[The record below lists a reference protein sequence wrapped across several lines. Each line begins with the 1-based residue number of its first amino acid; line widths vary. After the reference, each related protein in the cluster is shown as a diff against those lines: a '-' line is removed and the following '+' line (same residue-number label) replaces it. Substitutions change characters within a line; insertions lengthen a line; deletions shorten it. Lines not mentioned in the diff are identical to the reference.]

1 MRKTLLAACTTAV
14 IASLSVSAVARISK
28 DQSSEQHVRKASKGA
43 HVAHRKPAPSASAA
57 SMSGGV
63 QKGSASVYSPSF
75 NGRRTASGRAFRQNE
90 NIAASKTLPLGSS
103 ARVTN
108 LKTGQSAIVEVVDR
122 GPYVRGRIIDLSPA
136 AAEQLG
142 MDRRGTAYV
151 SVELVARP

>member
-1 MRKTLLAACTTAV
+1 V
-14 IASLSVSAVARISK
+14 AST
-28 DQSSEQHVRKASKGA
+28 
-43 HVAHRKPAPSASAA
+43 P
-57 SMSGGV
+57 GGV
-63 QKGSASVYSPSF
+63 QNGGASVYSPNF